1 MEVGGGPV
9 GRDLRR
15 PGSGEEDEQA
25 DLSACPPATDR
36 ESFRD
41 RPTAFHYG
49 RTATDDRVTW
59 MTGMP
64 SPWTGKLTVRLDES
78 RDSPP
83 R

>member
-1 MEVGGGPV
+1 MIPNATAAVRWIGGLAVGAAV
-9 GRDLRR
+9 LLLTA
-15 PGSGEEDEQA
+15 GS
-25 DLSACPPATDR
+25 PATAR
-36 ESFRD
+36 KSFRD

>member
-15 PGSGEEDEQA
+15 PARGEEDEQA
-25 DLSACPPATDR
+25 DLSACPPN
-36 ESFRD
+36 